1 MRSSRTTCKT
11 NGEELASMLFNLW
24 GAVYRDHFLVMPA
37 PLALS
42 DFVQHTIHTILNHR
56 GLLITILVCS

>member
-1 MRSSRTTCKT
+1 
-11 NGEELASMLFNLW
+11 MLFNLW